1 MVSRRGLFAGLA
13 AAIAA
18 GAAACTGGGFRREA
32 VEVIEA
38 VDGVTATEL
47 SFGSGGAFQG
57 VARGTIS
64 IDAAGHGELLEIFD
78 RAIGAL
84 VVLALD
90 SSRQGMEIQGLTGTN
105 GQDEVSVRD
114 LLPSSEPGER
124 ITVSM
129 LTDRY

>member
-13 AAIAA
+13 GAIAA

-38 VDGVTATEL
+38 VDGVTGAEL

-57 VARGTIS
+57 VARGVIS
-64 IDAAGHGELLEIFD
+64 IDAVDSGDLLEIFD

-90 SSRQGMEIQGLTGTN
+90 SSRQGMEIQGLTGTD
-105 GQDEVSVRD
+105 GPEQVSVRD
-114 LLPSSEPGER
+114 LLPGSAPGER

-129 LTDRY
+129 LADRY